1 MKKLLVATDFSAAA
15 LNAAEYAADMALA
28 TNAELML
35 LHVYQVPVSY
45 TELPVTTIDVDF
57 LERAQKSMKE
67 LRDQLYNRME
77 AKVMMDTELR
87 MGYFFEELNKV
98 CEMIDP
104 YAVIMGTQG
113 KTAAEN
119 LFFGGHAVHAMKH
132 LTWPLITVPPGAKF
146 AGINKIGLACD
157 FANVVDTMPAEEIKK
172 LVSDFKAELHVL
184 NTGKSSE
191 YNPEEVQQA
200 GLLQEMLDNI
210 KPVYDFLSSD
220 DTDQAIIDFAAK
232 NHIDLLIVVPKRHGL
247 MDRFLHKSHTKQFV
261 LHSTVPVMALHE

>member
-1 MKKLLVATDFSAAA
+1 
-15 LNAAEYAADMALA
+15 
-28 TNAELML
+28 
-35 LHVYQVPVSY
+35 
-45 TELPVTTIDVDF
+45 
-57 LERAQKSMKE
+57 
-67 LRDQLYNRME
+67 
-77 AKVMMDTELR
+77 
-87 MGYFFEELNKV
+87 
-98 CEMIDP
+98 
-104 YAVIMGTQG
+104 
-113 KTAAEN
+113 
-119 LFFGGHAVHAMKH
+119 MKH